1 MGRAARSPTVARR
14 NGVLARGTQS
24 GAWGPSSRCW
34 ETPLSSSQRRQPQ
47 DGRGV
52 GTTTGRSAGRPGQ
65 GEDSLSQTI
74 WGSRAESGGITRG
87 RRAPVAPRAA
97 ERPGERVLGGRSS
110 CPGWGRLPS
119 ESSWP
124 AGRRRATPRP
134 SGGEYFKAG
143 GCGGWAPEW
152 LRALRGTRRQG
163 KLC

>member
-1 MGRAARSPTVARR
+1 MLG
-14 NGVLARGTQS
+14 
-24 GAWGPSSRCW
+24 GPSREPGDRACVAGRY
-34 ETPLSSSQRRQPQ
+34 PPSSPQRRPSQ
-47 DGRGV
+47 DRRGV
-52 GTTTGRSAGRPGQ
+52 GATTERSAGRPHWR
-65 GEDSLSQTI
+65 EHSQSPTV

-97 ERPGERVLGGRSS
+97 ERPGERVLGGRSP

-134 SGGEYFKAG
+134 AGGECFKAG

-152 LRALRGTRRQG
+152 LQALRGTGRRG
-163 KLC
+163 ELC